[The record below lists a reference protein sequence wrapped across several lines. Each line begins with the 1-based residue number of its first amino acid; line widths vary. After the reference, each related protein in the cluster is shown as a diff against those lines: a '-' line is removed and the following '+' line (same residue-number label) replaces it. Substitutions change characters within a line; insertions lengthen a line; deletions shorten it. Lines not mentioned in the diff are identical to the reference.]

1 MVRLLIFSLLLWSSC
16 RHDPPVDPAS
26 RAAAEEAALAREQA
40 RLDSIRT
47 AAISAYLDSITR
59 ALPAQPIPLAD
70 LYERASE
77 GVYLILS
84 VNDYGEVAQG
94 TGFLINANGLLVTNY
109 HVVEDMVEG
118 AVVYEPG
125 KFVMID
131 RVIRQDTVR
140 DWAVIRVMPGLP
152 PGVVLP
158 VAREMPRVGEEVFT
172 IGNPKGLAQT
182 LSTGIISGYRGED
195 QLIQTT
201 AEITHGSVAGPS
213 LIAGEVIGITTMGLG
228 EANLNFAVNI
238 SRLKID
244 DLLDHP
250 VPGRTVSP
258 VLPYHGR
265 VRAYLEAYYRARMS
279 GEADQLSACYA
290 PKVMQHFEIL
300 SCPPRKPPDWMRISA
315 GPAVIYL
322 STMNLI
328 GTGSSWMRWRTG
340 SPFACRSCI
349 QPSTGPAMTP
359 DRTRYSINSSW
370 TACTGSGGWIYWIDH
385 LDQAFPAG
393 SPYR

>member
-201 AEITHGSVAGPS
+201 AEITHGSSGGP
-213 LIAGEVIGITTMGLG
+213 LFNRRGEVIGITTMGLG

-290 PKVMQHFEIL
+290 PKVMQHFENFVLSSEEAARLDADQRWSGRDIPVNYEPHWDRIIL
-300 SCPPRKPPDWMRISA
+300 DALEDGIAVRLPVLYSAIDRSSDDTRQDEVFYQFELDSLYRIRR
-315 GPAVIYL
+315 VDI
-322 STMNLI
+322 
-328 GTGSSWMRWRTG
+328 
-340 SPFACRSCI
+340 
-349 QPSTGPAMTP
+349 
-359 DRTRYSINSSW
+359 
-370 TACTGSGGWIYWIDH
+370 
-385 LDQAFPAG
+385 LD
-393 SPYR
+393 

>member
-26 RAAAEEAALAREQA
+26 GAAAEQAALAREQA

-47 AAISAYLDSITR
+47 AAISAYMDSITR

-94 TGFLINANGLLVTNY
+94 TGFLVNANGLLVTNY

-201 AEITHGSVAGPS
+201 AEITHGSSGGP
-213 LIAGEVIGITTMGLG
+213 LFNRRGEVIGITTMGLG

-250 VPGRTVSP
+250 VPGQGYGGSP
-258 VLPYHGR
+258 LRGR
-265 VRAYLEAYYRARMS
+265 VKALLESYYRARLT

-290 PKVMQHFEIL
+290 PRVMQHFGDYVL
-300 SCPPRKPPDWMRISA
+300 SAAEAAEADVRERWDGRDIPVSFEPQWDRITMDNLENGLAIRLPVLFKGLDRNEGWALEEERLYLFELDSLYRIRRIDLPR
-315 GPAVIYL
+315 
-322 STMNLI
+322 
-328 GTGSSWMRWRTG
+328 
-340 SPFACRSCI
+340 
-349 QPSTGPAMTP
+349 
-359 DRTRYSINSSW
+359 
-370 TACTGSGGWIYWIDH
+370 
-385 LDQAFPAG
+385 
-393 SPYR
+393 